1 MDWRNLVAT
10 RCGGKD
16 FDTPGGGYAFSEVI
30 AEEQQLEK
38 ANVPGRPETALLKL
52 SIADPTWKMPIG
64 AMMGAIK
71 YYLKCPDATRYT
83 DNAGI
88 RPENGTD
95 LGDTHEEIV
104 NALKRLFP
112 ELPSRFDHDW
122 VQYSPGAIKRALA
135 EFIPTAFFEKERKDL
150 LVFPTPGY
158 PVIKSP
164 MNNRE
169 IEVQE
174 VPMFLTRNGWRI
186 PLEKVRVGEGRQL
199 YLYFNNP
206 HNPTGS
212 CYTQEELTELV
223 NWAIA
228 NGVILIV
235 DEAYILVG
243 YLGFTPS
250 ILTIPNWEKCSI
262 VLQSVSKGWNATG
275 LRFGWMIGEPEVV
288 IPVLRK
294 VTNVKDSGLFGST
307 IAAGLTCLRNLEYPQ
322 KTQVSYR
329 LLHEILAQ
337 GLAEAG
343 FGGGMPDAGLC
354 QFTKAPRRANG
365 KKFASVEECVRW
377 FRNVLRVSLMHYEVE
392 GKWYLRWAVTL
403 KPVPRCG
410 LRTEKAVLAEAARR
424 LQGVTFSF

>member
-1 MDWRNLVAT
+1 MNWRDLVAT

-16 FDTPGGGYAFSEVI
+16 FDAPGGGYAFSTVL
-30 AEEQQLEK
+30 AEERELEK

-52 SIADPTWKMPIG
+52 SIADPTWKMPR
-64 AMMGAIK
+64 GAIAAAVN
-71 YYLKCPDATRYT
+71 YYRVCPDATRYT

-88 RPENGTD
+88 RAGNGTE

-104 NALKRLFP
+104 NALRRLFP
-112 ELPSRFDHDW
+112 GLPNGFNRDW

-135 EFIPTAFFEKERKDL
+135 EFIPTAFFEKERGDL

-174 VPMFLTRNGWRI
+174 VPMVLAKNGWRI
-186 PLEKVRVGEGRQL
+186 PLGKVRVGEGRRVYL
-199 YLYFNNP
+199 YLNNP

-212 CYTQEELTELV
+212 CYTQEELAELV

-228 NGVILIV
+228 NGVTLIV
-235 DEAYILVG
+235 DEAYILIG
-243 YLGFTPS
+243 YLGFTSS
-250 ILTIPNWEKCSI
+250 ILTAPNWEKCSI

-275 LRFGWMIGEPEVV
+275 LRFGWMIGDPEVA

-294 VTNVKDSGLFGST
+294 VTDVKDSGLFGPS
-307 IAAGLTCLRNLEYPQ
+307 IAAGLTCLRDLEYP
-322 KTQVSYR
+322 KTTQANYR
-329 LLHEILAQ
+329 HLHEILAQ
-337 GLAEAG
+337 GLAQAG

-354 QFTKAPRRANG
+354 QFTPAPRATNG
-365 KKFASVEECVRW
+365 REFAILVECVRW
-377 FRNVLRVSLMHYEVE
+377 FRYDLRISLMHYEVE
-392 GKWYLRWAVTL
+392 GRWYLRWAVTL
-403 KPVPRCG
+403 KPVPECN
-410 LRTEKAVLAEAARR
+410 LPTEEAVLAEAVRR
-424 LQGVTFSF
+424 LQGVKFRF